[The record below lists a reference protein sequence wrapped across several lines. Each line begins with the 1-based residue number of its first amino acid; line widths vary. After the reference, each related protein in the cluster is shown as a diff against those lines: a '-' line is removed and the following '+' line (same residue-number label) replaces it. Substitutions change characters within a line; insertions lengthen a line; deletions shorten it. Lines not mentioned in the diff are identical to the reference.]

1 MTISGLILM
10 VACNSKSPSGQ
21 IKLMQKRVDVVE
33 RQVEVLYNQDFDY
46 LVKAYKA
53 LDTTVARTRDIREE
67 MQLLQAYLQQFETQ
81 SEEIK
86 DNVKF
91 SRKQLSDLD
100 DDIKNKILDEQ
111 TAWQYTRE
119 EEKVLDVME
128 AQIRYFQEKFDAQKE
143 VVNQLRKE

>member
-1 MTISGLILM
+1 
-10 VACNSKSPSGQ
+10 
-21 IKLMQKRVDVVE
+21 MQKRVDVVE

-143 VVNQLRKE
+143 VVKQLRKE

>member
-1 MTISGLILM
+1 M

-21 IKLMQKRVDVVE
+21 IKLMQKRVDAVE
-33 RQVEVLYNQDFDY
+33 RQVEVLYNQDFDF
-46 LVKAYKA
+46 LVKEYQA

-67 MQLLQAYLQQFETQ
+67 MQLLQAYLQQFENQ
-81 SEEIK
+81 NAVIK
-86 DNVKF
+86 ENVEF

-100 DDIKNKILDEQ
+100 YDIKNKILDEE

-128 AQIRYFQEKFDAQKE
+128 AQIKYFQEKFDAQKE
-143 VVNQLRKE
+143 VVKQLRKE

>member
-1 MTISGLILM
+1 M

>member
-1 MTISGLILM
+1 M

-21 IKLMQKRVDVVE
+21 IKLMQKRVDALE
-33 RQVEVLYNQDFDY
+33 RQVEVLYNQDFDF
-46 LVKAYKA
+46 LVKEYQA

-67 MQLLQAYLQQFETQ
+67 MQLLQAYLQQFENQ
-81 SEEIK
+81 NAVIK
-86 DNVKF
+86 ENVEF

-100 DDIKNKILDEQ
+100 YDIKNKILDEE

-128 AQIRYFQEKFDAQKE
+128 AQIKYFQEKFDAQKE
-143 VVNQLRKE
+143 VVKQLRKE

>member
-1 MTISGLILM
+1 
-10 VACNSKSPSGQ
+10 
-21 IKLMQKRVDVVE
+21 MQKRVDVVE
-33 RQVEVLYNQDFDY
+33 RQMEMLYNQDFDY
-46 LVKAYKA
+46 LVNAYKA

-143 VVNQLRKE
+143 VLNQLRKE